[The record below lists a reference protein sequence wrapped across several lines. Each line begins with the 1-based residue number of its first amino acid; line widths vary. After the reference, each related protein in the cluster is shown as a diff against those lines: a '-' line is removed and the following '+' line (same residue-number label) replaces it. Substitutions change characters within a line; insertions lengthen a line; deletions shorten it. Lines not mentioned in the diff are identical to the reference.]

1 MSWSNLHQGP
11 EEEQDWKLTKV
22 YEEPGQ
28 GS

>member
-1 MSWSNLHQGP
+1 MSWKNLHQGR
-11 EEEQDWKLTKV
+11 EEVQDWKLTKV